1 MDMSKT
7 IKVTKS
13 QLKQMIKESLAVS
26 FDPNQLPKYSQEV
39 VKLIHD
45 GKKFGNQLLNI
56 IKNLSIAEIL
66 NDVQK
71 YQKMFTDVEA
81 MASHY
86 YKKSNQYYDIHSA
99 LEGDE
104 ENEDAIEEY
113 YHLVSDLDTVATD
126 LDDMKDMFENIMEM
140 VTDAGGQIKD
150 KMTYFDKQYPTQT
163 INVGQP
169 NKTEEYEN

>member
-1 MDMSKT
+1 MAKT

-13 QLKQMIKESLAVS
+13 QLNQMIQESLAVRI
-26 FDPNQLPKYSQEV
+26 DPNQLPKYTQEV

-56 IKNLSIAEIL
+56 IKDLSIGEIL
-66 NDVQK
+66 NDTQK
-71 YQKMFTDVEA
+71 YYKMFNDIDA
-81 MASHY
+81 MATHY

-126 LDDMKDMFENIMEM
+126 LDDMKSMFENVMEM

-150 KMTYFDKQYPTQT
+150 KMNYLDKQYPNQT
-163 INVGQP
+163 INVGEP

>member
-1 MDMSKT
+1 MSKT

-13 QLKQMIKESLAVS
+13 QLKQMIKESLAIRI
-26 FDPNQLPKYSQEV
+26 DPNQLPKYTQEV

-56 IKNLSIAEIL
+56 IKDLSIGEII
-66 NDVQK
+66 NDAQR
-71 YQKMFTDVEA
+71 YHKMFTDVEA

-86 YKKSNQYYDIHSA
+86 YKKSNEYYDIHSS

-140 VTDAGGQIKD
+140 VTEAGGQIKD
-150 KMTYFDKQYPTQT
+150 KINYFDKQYPTQT
-163 INVGQP
+163 INVGEP